1 MRVVLQRVKEASV
14 TIDGNVHGQIQQGY
28 MALVGICEE
37 DNQEIVAKLA
47 KKTAELRVFSDADD
61 KMNLGIQDVN
71 GAILSISQFTLYADC
86 KKGRRPSF
94 VKAAKPD
101 IANPLYEYF
110 NDCLRGYGIHVET
123 GIFGADMKVSLI
135 NDGPVTIILDSSEL

>member
-37 DNQEIVAKLA
+37 DNEEIVAKLA

-94 VKAAKPD
+94 VKAAKPA

>member
-14 TIDGNVHGQIQQGY
+14 TIDGKIHGQIQQGY

-37 DNQEIVAKLA
+37 DNEEIVAKLA

-110 NDCLRGYGIHVET
+110 NDCIRGYGIHVET

-135 NDGPVTIILDSSEL
+135 NDGPVTIILDSNEM